1 MVENFGRFGIFWLKI
16 SGGSGF
22 FGSADTA
29 KVLKTSSVL
38 PVSQTGDT
46 ELVFNTFAESAE
58 SKNPEPP
65 EMFSHISGDRQPLDE
80 PSHGREKWLKIDF
93 SQISGDLV
101 EHIGNRQTNPATG
114 DKSG

>member
-22 FGSADTA
+22 FGSADAA
-29 KVLKTSSVL
+29 KVLKMNSVSPESDL
-38 PVSQTGDT
+38 GDT
-46 ELVFNTFAESAE
+46 EFIFNTFAESAE

-93 SQISGDLV
+93 SQIGGEPSHDFTS
-101 EHIGNRQTNPATG
+101 IF
-114 DKSG
+114 